1 MNLTKKGTSTTT
13 IGLAVVL
20 IVVVIAAGAYIALNP
35 GGGTKTVTSTSV
47 STETSTSVST
57 LISSSTTGPAVTING
72 GGSSLVTPV
81 MSIWG
86 FTYGQVGNVN
96 VNYQTEGSSA
106 GIAAIL
112 AGTVNFGASDAPMQP
127 PQYAQVK
134 SGSTMLTIPETAS
147 AVIPAYN
154 IPELAG
160 GPALNFTGDVLAKIF
175 LGNISM
181 WNDPALVALNPGVTM
196 PNQPISV
203 VHRSDGSGTMFAFTN
218 YLSDSNAFWAQH
230 IGTGTLPAWPVG
242 KGCPHN
248 SGVASCISGTP
259 YSIGPL
265 EISYQIENPGAIS
278 QGAVQNAAGNFILAN
293 LTNIAEALNA
303 GAGVLPAGNGNWS
316 AVSIINNIYADSSA
330 KYIYPITTF
339 TYIMVYE
346 DMGAAAAGST
356 KAEATATVNFLW
368 WVINSGQS
376 AGAGLGYP
384 PLPPAVVTLDDNT
397 INSITYNGTPI
408 HTGS

>member
-1 MNLTKKGTSTTT
+1 MNFSNSYRKGTSSTTL
-13 IGLAVVL
+13 GLVVVL
-20 IVVVIAAGAYIALNP
+20 VVVVVGAGAYIALNP
-35 GGGTKTVTSTSV
+35 GGSKTTTITSTSTFV
-47 STETSTSVST
+47 STSA
-57 LISSSTTGPAVTING
+57 TGPTQTING

-112 AGTVNFGASDAPMQP
+112 AGTVQFGASDAPMQP
-127 PQYAQVK
+127 AQYSQVAT
-134 SGSTMLTIPETAS
+134 GSTMVTIPETAS

-154 IPELAG
+154 IPGIPSTAH
-160 GPALNFTGDVLAKIF
+160 LNFTGDVLAKIF
-175 LGNISM
+175 LQNITY
-181 WNDPALVALNPGVTM
+181 WDNPALVALNPDVTL
-196 PNQPISV
+196 PHQPITV

-218 YLSDSNAFWAQH
+218 YLSDSNKVWKNTL
-230 IGTGTLPAWPVG
+230 GTGTLVAWPKG
-242 KGCPHN
+242 ELGCPHN

-265 EISYQIENPGAIS
+265 EISYQIENPGAIA
-278 QGAVQNAAGNFILAN
+278 QGAVENAAGNFILAN
-293 LTNIAEALNA
+293 LTNIAGALSA
-303 GAGVLPAGNGNWS
+303 GAGVLPSGSGDWS
-316 AVSIINNIYADSSA
+316 AVSIINNIYNDTSA

-339 TYIMVYE
+339 TYIMTYQ
-346 DMGAAAAGST
+346 DMGAAAAHDT
-356 KAEATATVNFLW
+356 QAQATATVNFLW
-368 WVINSGQS
+368 WVVNNGQA

-384 PLPPAVVTLDDNT
+384 PLPSAVIALDDAT

>member
-1 MNLTKKGTSTTT
+1 MITKMNLYKTGASSTT

-20 IVVVIAAGAYIALNP
+20 IVVVVGAGAYFALYA
-35 GGGTKTVTSTSV
+35 GGG
-47 STETSTSVST
+47 
-57 LISSSTTGPAVTING
+57 SSTTGITTTTTTTTIGPTVTING

-81 MSIWG
+81 MSIWS
-86 FTYGQVGNVN
+86 FTYGQIGNVN

-112 AGTVNFGASDAPMQP
+112 AGTVNFGTSDAPLQP
-127 PQYAQVK
+127 AQYAQVP

-154 IPELAG
+154 VPEV
-160 GPALNFTGDVLAKIF
+160 PSSVHLNFTGDVLAKIF

-181 WNDPALVALNPGVTM
+181 WNDHALVALNPGVTL
-196 PNQPISV
+196 PAQAIQV

-218 YLSDSNAFWAQH
+218 YLSDANAYWKAH
-230 IGTGTLPAWPVG
+230 IGTGTLPNWPTG
-242 KGCPHN
+242 KGCPKN
-248 SGVASCISGTP
+248 SGVATCITGTP

-265 EISYQIENPGAIS
+265 EIAYQIENPGAIS
-278 QGAVQNAAGNFILAN
+278 QGTVENAAGNFILAN
-293 LTNIAEALNA
+293 LTNVAEALNA
-303 GAGVLPAGNGNWS
+303 GASGLPAGDGNWS
-316 AVSIINNIYADSSA
+316 AVSIINNIFSDTSA

-346 DMGAAAAGST
+346 DMGTSAAHST
-356 KAEATATVNFLW
+356 QAEAEATVNFLW
-368 WVINSGQS
+368 WVVNSGQA
-376 AGAGLGYP
+376 AGAQLGYP
-384 PLPPAVVTLDDNT
+384 ALPSAVITLDDAT
-397 INSITYNGTPI
+397 INSITFNGTPL

>member
-1 MNLTKKGTSTTT
+1 MNFYKTGVSSTT
-13 IGLAVVL
+13 IG
-20 IVVVIAAGAYIALNP
+20 IVVVAIVVVVAAGAYLAF
-35 GGGTKTVTSTSV
+35 GMGSGTNTTT
-47 STETSTSVST
+47 TTTT
-57 LISSSTTGPAVTING
+57 HTTTTTTTTQASSGPPVTING

-81 MSIWG
+81 MSIWS

-112 AGTVNFGASDAPMQP
+112 AGTVNFGASDAPLQP
-127 PQYAQVK
+127 AQYAQVP

-154 IPELAG
+154 IPDISSSIH
-160 GPALNFTGDVLAKIF
+160 LNFTGSVLAGIF

-181 WNDPALVALNPGVTM
+181 WNDQAIASLNPGVTL
-196 PNQPISV
+196 PAQPISV

-218 YLSDSNAFWAQH
+218 YLSDSSAFWKTYV
-230 IGTGTLPAWPVG
+230 GTGTLPKWPVG
-242 KGCPHN
+242 KGCLHN
-248 SGVASCISGTP
+248 AGVATCISGTP

-265 EISYQIENPGAIS
+265 EIAYQIENPGAIA
-278 QGAVQNAAGNFILAN
+278 QGTVKNAAGNFILAN

-303 GAGVLPAGNGNWS
+303 GASGLPAGGGNWS
-316 AVSIINNIYADSSA
+316 SVSIINNIFSDTSA
-330 KYIYPITTF
+330 KYVYPITTF
-339 TYIMVYE
+339 TYLMVYQ
-346 DMGAAAAGST
+346 DMGASAAHST

-368 WVINSGQS
+368 WVVNSGQA
-376 AGAGLGYP
+376 AGSGIGYP
-384 PLPPAVVTLDDNT
+384 PLPSAVVTLDDAT

>member
-1 MNLTKKGTSTTT
+1 MKFNRTAASTTT
-13 IGLAVVL
+13 IGLVVVVVLVVAVVG
-20 IVVVIAAGAYIALNP
+20 VYAAFGTGKPSTGTNASTQTTTTHTTSGLGAP
-35 GGGTKTVTSTSV
+35 
-47 STETSTSVST
+47 
-57 LISSSTTGPAVTING
+57 VTING

-81 MSIWG
+81 MSIWS

-127 PQYAQVK
+127 PQYDQVPT
-134 SGSTMLTIPETAS
+134 GSTVLTIPETAS

-154 IPELAG
+154 IPDISSSVH
-160 GPALNFTGDVLAKIF
+160 LNFTGNVLAEIF

-181 WNDPALVALNPGVTM
+181 WNDAALVALNPGVTL
-196 PNQPISV
+196 PAQAIQV

-218 YLSDSNAFWAQH
+218 YLSDSNAYWKAH
-230 IGTGTLPAWPVG
+230 VGTGTLPNWPTG
-242 KGCPHN
+242 KGCLHN
-248 SGVASCISGTP
+248 SGVATCITGTP

-265 EISYQIENPGAIS
+265 EIAYQIENPGAIS
-278 QGAVQNAAGNFILAN
+278 QGSVENAAGNFILAN

-303 GAGVLPAGNGNWS
+303 GASGLPAGSGNWS
-316 AVSIINNIYADSSA
+316 SVSIINNIFSDASA

-339 TYIMVYE
+339 TYIMVYQ
-346 DMGAAAAGST
+346 DMGAPAAHST
-356 KAEATATVNFLW
+356 QAQATATVDFLW
-368 WVINSGQS
+368 WVINSGQA
-376 AGAGLGYP
+376 AGSSIGYP
-384 PLPPAVVTLDDNT
+384 PLPSAVITLDDAT
-397 INSITYNGTPI
+397 INSITYNGTPV